1 MPSINPNYSFR
12 ISGFLSESG
21 EVSEHALPPLIL
33 LHENVRSSFV
43 RRELFPQIFGPS
55 MRNRGDSGSVQVGAY
70 SNILGVHGFMLQR
83 TGFYHV
89 EETRLVNNAAIWV
102 DNYPIVREDPSDR
115 LGIILDHGFAKFAF
129 HFKNFLFRVAILL
142 STHGRCRR
150 S

>member
-55 MRNRGDSGSVQVGAY
+55 LRNGGDSGSVPVRAY
-70 SNILGVHGFMLQR
+70 SNILGVHGFMLHR
-83 TGFYHV
+83 IGFYNV
-89 EETRLVNNAAIWV
+89 EETRLVNNAA
-102 DNYPIVREDPSDR
+102 
-115 LGIILDHGFAKFAF
+115 LGIGNYHIVL
-129 HFKNFLFRVAILL
+129 
-142 STHGRCRR
+142 
-150 S
+150 

>member
-55 MRNRGDSGSVQVGAY
+55 MRNRGDSGSVQVGAS
-70 SNILGVHGFMLQR
+70 SNILGVHVFMFSLLC
-83 TGFYHV
+83 FYYV
-89 EETRLVNNAAIWV
+89 EV
-102 DNYPIVREDPSDR
+102 S
-115 LGIILDHGFAKFAF
+115 
-129 HFKNFLFRVAILL
+129 LL
-142 STHGRCRR
+142 LIHSVVW
-150 S
+150 